1 MCGSGFR
8 RLIDSRASAVGFYV
22 TRFVKAAESGA
33 AGTSAVEQVTA
44 HLRSDG
50 SFTERSTVD
59 IDSIEAISEDG
70 MLSVQPGFAW
80 FREDA

>member
-8 RLIDSRASAVGFYV
+8 RLIDGRASAVGFYV

-33 AGTSAVEQVTA
+33 AVTA